1 MHCMGHRNKQDGFTL
16 IELVVVL
23 VLLALGAGLVF
34 QNIGG
39 STDVRQAKVFA
50 KELASFL
57 KKARS
62 TAVNTGGPMTVW
74 ISDQERICTMNEAQ
88 IEIPEVVRLDG
99 RNIRQDEDGV
109 AYVRFDPDGGS
120 SGGEII
126 VMAGENPVAILRIDL
141 FTGAV
146 QALREGRTG
155 SVG

>member
-1 MHCMGHRNKQDGFTL
+1 MHRMGRRKTEGGFTL

-23 VLLALGAGLVF
+23 VLLSFAAGLVF
-34 QNIGG
+34 QHVGG
-39 STDVRQAKVFA
+39 KTDVRQAKVFA

-57 KKARS
+57 KKARR
-62 TAVNTGGPMTVW
+62 TAVSTGGPMTVW
-74 ISDQERICTMNEAQ
+74 ISDQERLCTMDDAQ

-141 FTGAV
+141 FTGAI
-146 QALREGRTG
+146 QAIREGTG
-155 SVG
+155 TVG